1 MVFMRIAYLDCF
13 SGISGDMF
21 LGALVDAGV
30 PHSTLE
36 QAVAALKLGARLE
49 FSRANRSGISAT
61 KVDVIVDGMKELPR
75 EVSASAS
82 HHFDTHT
89 DHHEHGQQPSGHA
102 HGRSL
107 SEIRKII
114 AKAQLSESAR
124 GLAIAIFEKLG
135 AAEAKIHNIPI
146 DQIHF
151 HEVGAVDA
159 LVDIVCASIGAEALA
174 VDEWV
179 CSPLNVGGGTV
190 TCAHGTFPVPAPA
203 TVELLKGAPVYS
215 SGIPA
220 ELVTPTGAAIV
231 VILSKRFAAFPQMT
245 IAQTGYGAG
254 TRDIPGHSN
263 VLRITV
269 GESLPEGHSDKASIQ
284 ASHETISVLEA
295 NLDDL
300 NPQVFGYLL
309 DRLLEAGALDVF
321 TTPVQMKKNR
331 PGILLSVLAK
341 PEKADELRQIIFAES
356 TTLGVRRRQEQRQV
370 LAREWHTVSTRFGN
384 VRIKLASLN
393 GTVTSYAP
401 EYEDC
406 RRIATEHRVPLKII
420 MQEAVQEFLKSG
432 KQ

>member
-1 MVFMRIAYLDCF
+1 
-13 SGISGDMF
+13 
-21 LGALVDAGV
+21 
-30 PHSTLE
+30 
-36 QAVAALKLGARLE
+36 
-49 FSRANRSGISAT
+49 
-61 KVDVIVDGMKELPR
+61 
-75 EVSASAS
+75 
-82 HHFDTHT
+82 
-89 DHHEHGQQPSGHA
+89 
-102 HGRSL
+102 
-107 SEIRKII
+107 
-114 AKAQLSESAR
+114 
-124 GLAIAIFEKLG
+124 
-135 AAEAKIHNIPI
+135 
-146 DQIHF
+146 
-151 HEVGAVDA
+151 
-159 LVDIVCASIGAEALA
+159 
-174 VDEWV
+174 
-179 CSPLNVGGGTV
+179 
-190 TCAHGTFPVPAPA
+190 
-203 TVELLKGAPVYS
+203 
-215 SGIPA
+215 
-220 ELVTPTGAAIV
+220 
-231 VILSKRFAAFPQMT
+231 MT

-284 ASHETISVLEA
+284 AAHETISVLEA